1 MLLDNAEIGVPPLMR
16 YSLKIGI
23 MKSPASTAKVG
34 LTPGNTCV
42 NLQVSVPKVAKAPA
56 LMMPCG

>member
-1 MLLDNAEIGVPPLMR
+1 MT
-16 YSLKIGI
+16 YSRKTGI
-23 MKSPASTAKVG
+23 MKSPASTARVG
-34 LTPGNTCV
+34 LMPGKTSV